1 MTVITKPT
9 IEVLKNFCSINK
21 SIVIKPG
28 NQIATLSINKNILAI
43 ADVEE
48 QFESQISI
56 YDLGVF
62 LGGLSLFDQPKID
75 TTDSNYVT
83 VSDQRG
89 KSKTRF
95 FYADPDIITQ
105 PPEKEITIP
114 SVDVKFRLE
123 AGVLQ
128 QLQRAAMVYQLPD
141 LCLYGDG
148 TEMSLCVTDK
158 KNDTS
163 NSYSVQVGASDD
175 EFCYCFKVE
184 NLKLLAGDYNVTIS
198 KQNVA
203 LFQGSGIK
211 SVSYTH
217 LTLPTIYSV

>member
-1 MTVITKPT
+1 MTVISKST

-28 NQIATLSINKNILAI
+28 NKVATLSINKNILAI

-48 QFESQISI
+48 SFDSQISI

-62 LGGLSLFDQPKID
+62 LGGLSLFDSPKID
-75 TTDSNYVT
+75 TTQSNYVT

-114 SVDVKFRLE
+114 SEDVKFRLE

-128 QLQRAAMVYQLPD
+128 QLQRAAAIYQLPD
-141 LCLYGDG
+141 LCLFCSDG
-148 TEMSLCVTDK
+148 TMNLCVTDK

-163 NSYSVQVGASDD
+163 NSYSVEVGESED

-203 LFQGSGIK
+203 LFKGDGIK
-211 SVSYTH
+211 YFIA
-217 LTLPTIYSV
+217 LEPNN

>member
-1 MTVITKPT
+1 MTVISRPT

-28 NQIATLSINKNILAI
+28 NKISTLSINKNILAI
-43 ADVEE
+43 AEVEE
-48 QFESQISI
+48 QFDSQISI

-62 LGGLSLFDQPKID
+62 LGGLSLFDSPKID
-75 TTDSNYVT
+75 TTQTNYVT

-105 PPEKEITIP
+105 APDKEIVIP
-114 SVDVKFRLE
+114 SEDVKFRLD
-123 AGVLQ
+123 AGHLK
-128 QLQRAAMVYQLPD
+128 QLTKAAAIYQLPD
-141 LCLYGDG
+141 LCLFSDNGV
-148 TEMSLCVTDK
+148 MNLCVTDK

-163 NSYSVQVGASDD
+163 NSYSVEVGTNDE

-203 LFQGSGIK
+203 LFQGDGIK
-211 SVSYTH
+211 YFIA
-217 LTLPTIYSV
+217 LEPNN

>member
-1 MTVITKPT
+1 MTVISKST

-28 NQIATLSINKNILAI
+28 NKVSTLSINKNILAI

-48 QFESQISI
+48 SFDTQISI

-62 LGGLSLFDQPKID
+62 LGGLSLFDSPKID
-75 TTDSNYVT
+75 TTQSNYVT

-105 PPEKEITIP
+105 PPEKEINIP
-114 SVDVKFRLE
+114 SEDVKFRLE

-128 QLQRAAMVYQLPD
+128 QLQRAASVYQLPD
-141 LCLYGDG
+141 LCLFCSDG
-148 TEMSLCVTDK
+148 TMNLCVTDK

-163 NSYSVQVGASDD
+163 NSYSVEVGESDD
-175 EFCYCFKVE
+175 QFCYCFKVE

-203 LFQGSGIK
+203 LFQGDGIK
-211 SVSYTH
+211 YFIALEPNS
-217 LTLPTIYSV
+217 

>member
-1 MTVITKPT
+1 MTVLSKPT

-211 SVSYTH
+211 YFIA
-217 LTLPTIYSV
+217 LEPNA

>member
-148 TEMSLCVTDK
+148 NEMSLCVTDK
-158 KNDTS
+158 KNDTY
-163 NSYSVQVGASDD
+163 NSYSVQVGSTDN

-211 SVSYTH
+211 YFIA
-217 LTLPTIYSV
+217 LEPDA

>member
-1 MTVITKPT
+1 MTVISKSTVE
-9 IEVLKNFCSINK
+9 ILKNFCSINK

-28 NQIATLSINKNILAI
+28 NKVSTLSINKNILAI

-48 QFESQISI
+48 SFDSQISI

-62 LGGLSLFDQPKID
+62 LGGLSLFDSPKID
-75 TTDSNYVT
+75 TTESNYVT

-105 PPEKEITIP
+105 PPEREISIP
-114 SVDVKFRLE
+114 SEDVKFRLE
-123 AGVLQ
+123 AGVLK
-128 QLQRAAMVYQLPD
+128 QLGLAASVYQLPD
-141 LCLYGDG
+141 LCLFSDG
-148 TEMSLCVTDK
+148 SVMNLCVTDK

-163 NSYSVQVGASDD
+163 NSYSVEVGESDD

-184 NLKLLAGDYNVTIS
+184 NLKLLAGSYDVTIS

-203 LFQGSGIK
+203 LFQGDGIK
-211 SVSYTH
+211 YFIA
-217 LTLPTIYSV
+217 LEPNN

>member
-105 PPEKEITIP
+105 PPEKDITIP

-163 NSYSVQVGASDD
+163 NSYSVQVGVSDD

-184 NLKLLAGDYNVTIS
+184 NLKLLSGDYNVTFS
-198 KQNVA
+198 KHNVA

-211 SVSYTH
+211 YFIA
-217 LTLPTIYSV
+217 LEPNA

>member
-105 PPEKEITIP
+105 PPEKEIAIP

-123 AGVLQ
+123 AGILQ

-163 NSYSVQVGASDD
+163 NSYSVQVGSTDT

-211 SVSYTH
+211 YFIA
-217 LTLPTIYSV
+217 LEPNA

>member
-1 MTVITKPT
+1 MTVISKPT
-9 IEVLKNFCSINK
+9 IEVLRNFCSINK

-28 NQIATLSINKNILAI
+28 NKISTLSINKNILAI

-48 QFESQISI
+48 SFDTQISI

-62 LGGLSLFDQPKID
+62 LGGLSLFDSPKID
-75 TTDSNYVT
+75 TTQSNYVT

-105 PPEKEITIP
+105 APEKEITLP
-114 SVDVKFRLE
+114 SEDVKFRLE
-123 AGVLQ
+123 ASVLK
-128 QLQRAAMVYQLPD
+128 QLGQAASVYQLPD
-141 LCLYGDG
+141 LCLFGSNGY
-148 TEMSLCVTDK
+148 MHLCVTDK

-163 NSYSVQVGASDD
+163 NSYSVEVGETQE

-184 NLKLLAGDYNVTIS
+184 NLKLLGGDYDVSVS
-198 KQNVA
+198 KHNVA
-203 LFQGSGIK
+203 LFKGDGIK
-211 SVSYTH
+211 YFIA
-217 LTLPTIYSV
+217 LEPNA

>member
-1 MTVITKPT
+1 MTVISKST

-28 NQIATLSINKNILAI
+28 NKVSTLSINKNILAI

-48 QFESQISI
+48 SFDSQISI

-62 LGGLSLFDQPKID
+62 LGGLSLFDSPKID
-75 TTDSNYVT
+75 TTQSNYVT

-95 FYADPDIITQ
+95 FYADPDVIVQ
-105 PPEKEITIP
+105 PPEKEIQIP
-114 SVDVKFRLE
+114 SSDVKFRLE

-128 QLQRAAMVYQLPD
+128 QLQRAASVYQLPD
-141 LCLYGDG
+141 LCLFSDDG
-148 TEMSLCVTDK
+148 VMNLCVTDK

-163 NSYSVQVGASDD
+163 NSYSVEVGESEE

-203 LFQGSGIK
+203 LFQGDGIK
-211 SVSYTH
+211 YFIA
-217 LTLPTIYSV
+217 LEPNN

>member
-1 MTVITKPT
+1 MTVISKSTV
-9 IEVLKNFCSINK
+9 EVLKNFCSINK

-28 NQIATLSINKNILAI
+28 NQVSTLSINKNILAI

-48 QFESQISI
+48 QFDTQISI

-75 TTDSNYVT
+75 TTQTNYVT

-105 PPEKEITIP
+105 PPEKEINLP
-114 SVDVKFRLE
+114 SIDCDFALNADVL
-123 AGVLQ
+123 A
-128 QLQRAAMVYQLPD
+128 QLQRAATVYQLPD
-141 LCLYGDG
+141 LCLFGHEG
-148 TEMSLCVTDK
+148 AVQIMVTDK

-163 NSYSVQVGASDD
+163 NSYSVELPDAVIGDE
-175 EFCYCFKVE
+175 EFCFCFKVE
-184 NLKLLAGDYNVTIS
+184 NLKLLPGSYHVMIS

-203 LFQGSGIK
+203 EFRGDGIK
-211 SVSYTH
+211 YFIA
-217 LTLPTIYSV
+217 LEPNN

>member
-1 MTVITKPT
+1 MTVISKPT

-28 NQIATLSINKNILAI
+28 NKISTLSINKNILAI

-48 QFESQISI
+48 QFDSQISI

-62 LGGLSLFDQPKID
+62 LGGLSLFESPKID
-75 TTDSNYVT
+75 TTNTNYVT
-83 VSDQRG
+83 VSDLQG
-89 KSKTRF
+89 KSKTRY

-105 PPEKEITIP
+105 APEKEINLP
-114 SVDVKFRLE
+114 SEDVEFKLE
-123 AGVLQ
+123 SKILM

-148 TEMSLCVTDK
+148 ATMQLCVTDK

-163 NSYSVQVGASDD
+163 NNYSVEVGTTTE
-175 EFCYCFKVE
+175 EFCFCFKVE
-184 NLKLLAGDYNVTIS
+184 NLKLLSGNYDVVLS
-198 KQNVA
+198 KTNVA
-203 LFQGSGIK
+203 LFKGDGIK
-211 SVSYTH
+211 YYIALEPNT
-217 LTLPTIYSV
+217 

>member
-1 MTVITKPT
+1 MITKPT
-9 IEVLKNFCSINK
+9 IEILKNFCSINK

-48 QFESQISI
+48 QFDSQISI

-163 NSYSVQVGASDD
+163 NSYSVQVGSTDA

-211 SVSYTH
+211 YFIALEPNT
-217 LTLPTIYSV
+217 

>member
-1 MTVITKPT
+1 MTVISKST

-28 NQIATLSINKNILAI
+28 NKVSTLSINKNILAI

-48 QFESQISI
+48 SFDSQISI

-62 LGGLSLFDQPKID
+62 LGGLSLFDSPKID
-75 TTDSNYVT
+75 TTQSNYVT

-105 PPEKEITIP
+105 PPEKEINIP
-114 SVDVKFRLE
+114 SEDVKFRLD
-123 AGVLQ
+123 ASVLQ
-128 QLQRAAMVYQLPD
+128 QLQRAASVYQLPD
-141 LCLYGDG
+141 LCLFSDAGV
-148 TEMSLCVTDK
+148 MNLCVTDK

-163 NSYSVQVGASDD
+163 NSYSVEVGESED

-203 LFQGSGIK
+203 LFQGDGIK
-211 SVSYTH
+211 YFIA
-217 LTLPTIYSV
+217 LEPNN

>member
-123 AGVLQ
+123 AGILQ

-163 NSYSVQVGASDD
+163 NSYSVQVGVSDD

-211 SVSYTH
+211 YFIA
-217 LTLPTIYSV
+217 LEPNA